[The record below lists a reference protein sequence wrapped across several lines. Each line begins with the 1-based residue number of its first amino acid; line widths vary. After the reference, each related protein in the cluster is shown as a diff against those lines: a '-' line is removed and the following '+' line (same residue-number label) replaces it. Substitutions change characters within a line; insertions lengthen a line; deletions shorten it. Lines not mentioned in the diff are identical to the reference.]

1 MRSRLS
7 IRSVLA
13 FAAVCLALT
22 LATCGGGRQS
32 SVASH
37 QLSDRSGGQS
47 QHRVAPPIQAVEEVL
62 VDDALAELDALE
74 TPDGVDAELFA
85 ELKNALEDALRC
97 RAETITGGTG
107 VPPVIQAVR
116 RRDACA
122 TKLISTP
129 PTGESNKVTD
139 LEIHD
144 NGDGTYT
151 LAWHYRNLGDYDQN
165 GTVAVEDIIPLAEH
179 FGEEVPGDDD
189 NSLQAVIDGSGN
201 GVVDIAD
208 ITPIAMNLGVDCAG
222 YSIQTSDAGEGPFTE
237 ILSAPLNA
245 ASGEERRVFDVELPT
260 DSSGYARVVSF
271 DCEGTPGVE
280 GIAVQLPSLGG
291 RGDWWMFGREPTH
304 NRRSPYVGAQS
315 PNLKWRYQTERRI
328 ESSPAIGLSGT
339 IYVGSWDGNVY
350 AITPQGTLM
359 WKYETGGLVGSSP
372 AIGEDGTVYVGSYDH
387 YLYAISPDGTLKWRY
402 EMSNSVTSSP
412 AIGADGTIYV
422 GGYYRYLYAII
433 DNETEG
439 TLKWRYETDAAMHLS
454 CPAIGADGTVYV
466 GGGYDNC
473 VYAFEDSGT
482 EGILKWQFETNVNGC
497 VTSSPAIGADGTIY
511 VGSWDNYLYAI
522 NPDGTLRWRYL
533 TGDCVLSSPAIAVD
547 GTIYVGSG
555 AHFVYA
561 IEDNKTEGSLKWTYS
576 CARFVSSSPAIGA
589 DGTLYVGCGCGY
601 IYAINPIGTLRWE
614 YKTDASVT
622 SSPAIGADGILYVGN
637 LDGCLYAFGD

>member
-1 MRSRLS
+1 MRSSQVIRL
-7 IRSVLA
+7 VLA
-13 FAAVCLALT
+13 FAAVCLAVT
-22 LATCGGGRQS
+22 LATCGGKRTS
-32 SVASH
+32 NPPIV
-37 QLSDRSGGQS
+37 RSGGF
-47 QHRVAPPIQAVEEVL
+47 QAADYPADTLDE
-62 VDDALAELDALE
+62 LAALE
-74 TPDGVDAELFA
+74 TPTGVDEELFQQ
-85 ELKNALEDALRC
+85 LKDALGE
-97 RAETITGGTG
+97 ALQETRSGELQFATPLGVSRPGGRESDRN
-107 VPPVIQAVR
+107 V
-116 RRDACA
+116 
-122 TKLISTP
+122 STP
-129 PTGESNKVTD
+129 PIGEPNRVTD
-139 LEIHD
+139 LAITD
-144 NGDGTYT
+144 NGDSTFT
-151 LAWHYRNLGDYDQN
+151 LSWHYRNLGDYDQN
-165 GTVAVEDIIPLAEH
+165 GTVDILDILSLAEH
-179 FGEEVPGDDD
+179 YGEEVPDDDD

-201 GVVDIAD
+201 GIVDIAD
-208 ITPIAMNLGVDCAG
+208 ITPLAMNYGANCAG

-237 ILSAPLNA
+237 ILSAPLSA
-245 ASGEERRVFDVELPT
+245 ASGEARRVFDVELPT
-260 DSSGYARVVSF
+260 DSSGYARVLSF

-304 NRRSPYVGAQS
+304 NRRSPYVGAQF

-339 IYVGSWDGNVY
+339 IYVGSWDGYVY

-433 DNETEG
+433 DNEIEG

-454 CPAIGADGTVYV
+454 CPAVGADGTVYV

-473 VYAFEDSGT
+473 VYAFDDSGT
-482 EGILKWQFETNVNGC
+482 EGILKWQFETSENAT

-511 VGSWDNYLYAI
+511 VGCLDNYLYAI

-533 TGDCVLSSPAIAVD
+533 TGDWVLSSPAIAVD

-555 AHFVYA
+555 DHFVYA
-561 IEDNKTEGSLKWTYS
+561 IEDNETEGSLKWRYCCTGYVLS
-576 CARFVSSSPAIGA
+576 SPAIGADGTVYVGCGYNFVAISPIGTLKWEYKTDGSVSSSPAIGA
-589 DGTLYVGCGCGY
+589 DG
-601 IYAINPIGTLRWE
+601 
-614 YKTDASVT
+614 S
-622 SSPAIGADGILYVGN
+622 LYVGN
-637 LDGCLYAFGD
+637 LDGYLYAFGD